1 MKNDD
6 NRKKLN
12 IILKEICDID
22 DYENDFIL
30 GTNVCLKTD
39 EQVKEMLDWLEKY
52 KDSGLDTDEVTVK
65 SLEIRHGRKLN
76 VNGVTARD

>member
-76 VNGVTARD
+76 VNGVTARN